1 MKISYRILI
10 TALAAVVIIFASSTL
25 TFYSFTGKIVLGLAG
40 LALSLVF
47 VLLFLNK
54 KNARAKAEYSGF
66 ISLINQN
73 LSLREMS
80 DAVLA
85 RIIKTAGFTA
95 GRIYMTARSEPVLL
109 SSYGILN
116 ETSLANGKIDL
127 YERVIEKAEEAE
139 YFFTENFPVIRSG
152 LLELQIRYL
161 LIMPVIYNGKVI
173 AVLEMASV
181 GSPSKWAKE
190 YLNGIKDQ
198 LASGL
203 SKAYDMHQLENLV
216 RELKVRREEPEKIL
230 QAEEIIQTEKIIPA
244 EEVIPVIEPDEKTI
258 LVIDPNAENRK
269 IIGSYL
275 SSKNYNIIQSESS
288 EEGIKGLL
296 QYKPFAVTL
305 SVSSN
310 DMSSWHAL
318 KSFKENSAIPVI
330 LYNTVEPLNFGYG
343 LGVYDYSFHNLDA
356 ALITSFAERLHGVK
370 SVICAG
376 FEDLPAIK
384 DLKDVKVT
392 ITKEQNE
399 SFKIIKK
406 LQPQIVF
413 INAFMQKGD
422 SISLIDR
429 LKTSYETKDIPVVL
443 CLKPALNKEEMALL
457 MGSIEKAAIKSKGHR
472 IEILKVIRDR
482 IRMEEGIPEE
492 DTSSILIE
500 SEPENDTEKA
510 APDVNKL
517 PLNKVLI
524 VDDDTDTLSEVG
536 EILKDSGCETVFA
549 KSGLECLT
557 TLQKLKPD
565 LILLDI
571 MMPQMD
577 GFETIKRI
585 KAERNLKDIP
595 VFALTAHEMI
605 DEKEILIRNGFD
617 DFVSKPVN
625 SGSLSFKI
633 EKVLNNIAE

>member
-10 TALAAVVIIFASSTL
+10 SALAVVVVIFASSTL

-47 VLLFLNK
+47 VLLFLDK
-54 KNARAKAEYSGF
+54 KNGRAKTEYSGF
-66 ISLINQN
+66 ISLVNQN
-73 LSLREMS
+73 LPLREMS
-80 DAVLA
+80 DTVLA
-85 RIIKTAGFTA
+85 RIIKTTGFTA
-95 GRIYMTARSEPVLL
+95 GRIYMTARNEPVLL
-109 SSYGILN
+109 SSYGLLN
-116 ETSLANGKIDL
+116 ETSLANGGIDL
-127 YERVIEKAEEAE
+127 YERVIEKAEVSE

-161 LIMPVIYNGKVI
+161 LIMPVVYNRKVI
-173 AVLEMASV
+173 AILEMASV
-181 GSPSKWAKE
+181 SSPSKWAKE
-190 YLNGIKDQ
+190 YLAGIKDQ

-203 SKAYDMHQLENLV
+203 SKAYEMHQLENLV
-216 RELKVRREEPEKIL
+216 RELKVRREEPEKIFP
-230 QAEEIIQTEKIIPA
+230 ASVPA
-244 EEVIPVIEPDEKTI
+244 EKEIALIESAGEKAAEADPGEKTI
-258 LVIDPNAENRK
+258 LVIDPNSENRK
-269 IIGSYL
+269 IISGYL
-275 SSKNYNIIQSESS
+275 SSKNYKIIQSESS
-288 EEGIKGLL
+288 EEGFKGLL

-305 SVSSN
+305 SVASS
-310 DMSSWHAL
+310 DLTSWQVL
-318 KSFKENSAIPVI
+318 KKIKETSQAPVI
-330 LYNTVEPLNFGYG
+330 LYNTMEPLNFGFG
-343 LGVYDYSFHNLDA
+343 LQVYDYIFKTPDA
-356 ALITSFAERLHGVK
+356 ELINFYSAKLPGLKNIVL
-370 SVICAG
+370 AG
-376 FEDLPAIK
+376 FEEDARPIQSE
-384 DLKDVKVT
+384 VKLAFA
-392 ITKEQNE
+392 KEQNE
-399 SFKIIKK
+399 SFKTIKK
-406 LQPQIVF
+406 LQPQLVF

-422 SISLIDR
+422 SVSLIDR
-429 LKTSYETKDIPVVL
+429 LKTSFETKDIPVVL
-443 CLKPALNKEEMALL
+443 CLKPQMNKEELALL
-457 MGSIEKAAIKSKGHR
+457 MAGIEKAAIRSKGHR
-472 IEILKVIRDR
+472 KDILKAIRDR
-482 IRMEEGIPEE
+482 ILLEEGITDE

-500 SEPENDTEKA
+500 SEPEKDFEKE
-510 APDVNKL
+510 APDTNKL
-517 PLNKVLI
+517 PASKVLI

-625 SGSLSFKI
+625 SGS
-633 EKVLNNIAE
+633 